1 MKDVIL
7 AFDLGGTNLKYGL
20 GSFNGEILQHSKMKS
35 GGFGTLDSVT
45 QPFIEAAEKMDREAK
60 ENGFIIKAIGIGTPG
75 AVEPETG
82 IVLGSSPNIPSIIGV
97 SLKAMLEEETGIPCI
112 VDNDANL
119 ATLGEALAGAGVGYK
134 SVIGITLGT
143 GVGGGFV
150 NEGVLY
156 RGAYGSA
163 MEIGHSVIDY
173 SGRLCNCGI
182 AGCLEAYSG
191 GLALIKRAN
200 DLGKVQFGDD
210 ARRFIKSRPL
220 FEAAKEGYIPAVISI
235 SEGVDALAVGIS
247 NFINTLDP
255 GCVVIGGGVVFGY
268 QLYWDVLTSKIDEK
282 VVDALTGKVPILPAK
297 LGNKAGLAGAVLAA
311 VKYLEGHK

>member
-20 GSFNGEILQHSKMKS
+20 GSFDGEILQHSKMKS
-35 GGFGTLDSVT
+35 GGFGTLDKVT
-45 QPFIEAAEKMDREAK
+45 KPFIEAAEKMTNEADQ
-60 ENGFIIKAIGIGTPG
+60 NGFIIKAIGIGTPG

-82 IVLGSSPNIPSIIGV
+82 KVLGSSPNIPSIIGV
-97 SLKAMLEEETGIPCI
+97 SLKAMLEEETGLPCI

-150 NEGVLY
+150 TNGALY
-156 RGAYGSA
+156 RGVHGSA

-173 SGRLCNCGI
+173 SGRICNCGKS
-182 AGCLEAYSG
+182 GCLEAYSG

-200 DLGKVQFGDD
+200 DLGRVQYGNE
-210 ARRFIKSRPL
+210 ARHFNKSRPL
-220 FEAAKEGYIPAVISI
+220 FEAAKKGYIPAVISVN
-235 SEGVDALAVGIS
+235 EGVHALAVGIS

-268 QLYWDVLTSKIDEK
+268 QLYWDELLLKIDGM

-297 LGNKAGLAGAVLAA
+297 LGNNAGMAGAVLAA
-311 VKYLEGHK
+311 ARYLEGHR